1 MGETGI
7 RGVWLCAAILI
18 VACGSKQSTGDT
30 TAKDKVTV
38 VPEEPDTMAVS
49 ESPPVALKP
58 DDYDEEVEATDTD
71 EEPEG
76 RDVKMMSYEDAMALP
91 SEIGD
96 VSVDGGE
103 AQLSGAEIARFMDSH
118 LDGMYDE
125 CIEKELRRENELRTV
140 TIDLAIRGK
149 DGMVLGATIAPG
161 RRRFQKCLRDY
172 LEEVRFPTFAS
183 ARMGARYRFH
193 TD

>member
-1 MGETGI
+1 MGEVGI
-7 RGVWLCAAILI
+7 RRVCLSVAIL
-18 VACGSKQSTGDT
+18 VAACGSKQSTGST
-30 TAKDKVTV
+30 TASAAEADL
-38 VPEEPDTMAVS
+38 PGEPGTIAVS

-58 DDYDEEVEATDTD
+58 DDELEEDEP
-71 EEPEG
+71 EEPREELE

-91 SEIGD
+91 VEIGD
-96 VSVDGGE
+96 ASVDGGE
-103 AQLSGAEIARFMDSH
+103 TQLSGEEIARTMDGH

-125 CIEKELRRENELRTV
+125 CIQKELRRANELRTV

-149 DGMVLGATIAPG
+149 DGMVLGTTIVPG
-161 RRRFQKCLRDY
+161 RRRFKKCVEDY
-172 LEEVRFPTFAS
+172 LEDVRFPTFAS